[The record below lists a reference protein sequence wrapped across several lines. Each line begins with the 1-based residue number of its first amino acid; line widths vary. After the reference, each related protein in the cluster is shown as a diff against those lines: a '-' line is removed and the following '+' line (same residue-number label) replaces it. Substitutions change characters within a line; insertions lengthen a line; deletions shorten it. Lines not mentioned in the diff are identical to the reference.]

1 MTTDFDYK
9 ELAVAF
15 KQQAESLV
23 PSDISKENSI
33 YIQNLLYNFST
44 LAGEAL
50 YNDKKSNLDEDQN
63 VFIVQIIAEWCFHK
77 SIDLIRA
84 NIPSQHWDNILQ
96 KLAFTIFEISKEAL
110 KRELPEQDITAVV
123 EHHVN
128 KVYKECITE
137 LLEKKEIDN
146 EIYNKAVEES
156 NIDKMALDETKSN
169 KLTPPKAE
177 NKKTPSIK
185 KFYKKVTKNINKTTK
200 FIKRKTINGLLF
212 IKDTIEM
219 FIAFIYFYLKQK
231 TNRILIYLIFIT
243 IGIFNVYTNKI
254 MELAQQFNI
263 ELSTIKIALYII
275 IVLVILK
282 TIIKT
287 IMTAVN
293 ADVQEHLN
301 KLEETKRNLKELTNP
316 DKQFDRLGV
325 DILSL
330 GVGRNLIQITDPD
343 QEGELP
349 ARIIALRQTL
359 TDTLG
364 YIIPNVRI
372 MDSYDLEPNEF
383 RLYIRQEVITSGYV
397 YPYKLMV
404 LEKDLKANNIA
415 ISDNYIAGT
424 HYITQEPCYWIEE
437 YEIETKKIKTY
448 KPEEVIINTLKEIV
462 IKEVDT
468 ILSSYDIEKYLNKA
482 KETEQARVLIDA
494 LLKEIQ
500 TNDIRKVFA
509 NLIREKISVKDILF
523 ILDRL
528 NDYARKEKNPNILSE
543 MIRADFARHISQKYT
558 DKTSILNAITLSTEW
573 EQTLNNSLQQN
584 EIGEVFLRTST
595 QLEKLI
601 EVITKT
607 LDRTYRTSDKYPVI
621 LCSPQIRLPLYKL
634 LTRYLPNI
642 TVIAHSELVN
652 EVKIEVVANIK

>member
-219 FIAFIYFYLKQK
+219 FIAFIYCYLKQK
-231 TNRILIYLIFIT
+231 SNRIILYLSAIT
-243 IGIFNVYTNKI
+243 IG
-254 MELAQQFNI
+254 LLNI
-263 ELSTIKIALYII
+263 GVNIALQHNLEISNIKIALYII
-275 IVLVILK
+275 ITLAILGS
-282 TIIKT
+282 IIKT
-287 IMTAVN
+287 MLDAIN
-293 ADVQEHLN
+293 NEVQEQLN
-301 KLEETKRNLKELTNP
+301 KLNEMKRNLEELANP

-330 GVGRNLIQITDPD
+330 QVGANLIQITDPD
-343 QEGELP
+343 QEGELL
-349 ARIIALRQTL
+349 ARITALRQTL

-415 ISDNYIAGT
+415 ISGNYIAGT

-468 ILSSYDIEKYLNKA
+468 ILSSYDIEKYLTKA
-482 KETEQARVLIDA
+482 KETEQARVLIDT
-494 LLKEIQ
+494 LLKKIQ
-500 TNDIRKVFA
+500 PNDIRKVFA
-509 NLIREKISVKDILF
+509 NLIRETISVKDILF

-543 MIRADFARHISQKYT
+543 RIRADFARHISQKYT
-558 DKTSILNAITLSTEW
+558 DEFSTLYVLRLSPELEKELEDSIKKTESGSLLHLSPI
-573 EQTLNNSLQQN
+573 QLQNLVETTATKLMIANN
-584 EIGEVFLRTST
+584 EIGR
-595 QLEKLI
+595 Q
-601 EVITKT
+601 
-607 LDRTYRTSDKYPVI
+607 PVI
-621 LCSPQIRLPLYKL
+621 LCSPEIRLPLYKL
-634 LTRYLPNI
+634 LTKYLPNV